1 MTTEP
6 PIKPPRTLE
15 AWKLRPEVRTIIRD
29 AFLDGDDEH
38 AINRLLT
45 ELHEIPPDSRAADI
59 TAARASMHFA
69 PSDDLCDRTVCRER
83 RGHIHTVIAELDRRD
98 AVALAATIRVTTVS
112 RDVAHELVTGI
123 LFEAGVRWNT
133 PIEPTEALID
143 ALIAAVRLFPDRSG
157 IKPATNCYCCSCGSQ
172 NDDPYCRNH
181 GHAGMRPC
189 ETHGFAGSPDEGSG
203 IMPLSVQT
211 VIRDRTR
218 SLSVQTVIRER
229 AQRFADE
236 IRRENENRD
245 TPWPRTS
252 TGGRGPA
259 GPDERCRGSCS
270 RGGDGPSCGLP
281 GCRG

>member
-6 PIKPPRTLE
+6 PIKLPRKLE
-15 AWKLRPEVRTIIRD
+15 VVKLRAEVRKIIRD
-29 AFLDGDDEH
+29 AFLEGEDEY

-45 ELHEIPPDSRAADI
+45 ELHGIPPDSKAADI
-59 TAARASMHFA
+59 TAARASM
-69 PSDDLCDRTVCRER
+69 DDVCDRAVCRER

-98 AVALAATIRVTTVS
+98 AVALAATISATTVPPG
-112 RDVAHELVTGI
+112 DTTHDLVTAV

-133 PIEPTEALID
+133 PIEPTAALVD
-143 ALIAAVRLFPDRSG
+143 ALVAAVRLSPDLGG
-157 IKPATNCYCCSCGSQ
+157 IKPAPNCYCCSCDSQ

-189 ETHGFAGSPDEGSG
+189 EIHGFAGSPDEESG
-203 IMPLSVQT
+203 VMPPSVQA
-211 VIRDRTR
+211 
-218 SLSVQTVIRER
+218 VIRER

-259 GPDERCRGSCS
+259 EPDARCHGSCS